1 MTLNLRKEWFVY
13 VAKIRKRM
21 SRQQKKPVS
30 HRAAMTAAA
39 ESWQIEKVKLQ
50 NKAKREARKA
60 AKATVDGGRDKS
72 TENTTEPAVSPQ

>member
-1 MTLNLRKEWFVY
+1 MSNNNTMTLNLRKEWFVY

-21 SRQQKKPVS
+21 TRQQKKPVS

-39 ESWQIEKVKLQ
+39 ESWQVEKVKLQ

-60 AKATVDGGRDKS
+60 AKTTAAGEQIDGEHK
-72 TENTTEPAVSPQ
+72 